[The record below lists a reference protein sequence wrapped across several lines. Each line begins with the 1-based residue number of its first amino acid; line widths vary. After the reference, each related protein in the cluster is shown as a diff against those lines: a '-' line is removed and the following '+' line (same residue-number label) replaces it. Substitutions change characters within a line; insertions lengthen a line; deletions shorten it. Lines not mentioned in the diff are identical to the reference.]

1 MNKSGMIFKCS
12 SAQSHVLS
20 QIPSQI
26 LARMCKEGVWR
37 VGMNDLKVF
46 VHGLGQQRTN
56 EGVGGV
62 YIPNPQKLAR

>member
-12 SAQSHVLS
+12 SAQSHVLT

-46 VHGLGQQRTN
+46 AHGLGQQQTN
-56 EGVGGV
+56 EGVRG
-62 YIPNPQKLAR
+62 YIYPTPKN